1 MEAQCP
7 SCLSVFAVHRPG
19 LQYCPRCGARVNVP
33 EPEPQPAPQP
43 QPQPPLHH
51 QPSPPVPAPAPA
63 EPLRTDTPWER
74 RAELGFFRAVWTTW
88 RDSLLSPDLF
98 WRRLHPTARTQDAL
112 FYAWLMGVL
121 AAVLTLVV
129 QAPLQLVQLR
139 SREGSDGPD
148 LLSLLPELPD
158 WLERVLTGMS
168 TPGGSILL
176 GLLAVGFTALLYPLQ
191 LVIAS
196 ALLHLFALLFG
207 ASRHGYW
214 ATFRVV
220 AYSSG
225 AAVLSVVPCFGVL
238 AGVYMLVLQGW
249 GLYRVQ
255 ETTAG
260 RAALSVIALPLL
272 ACVLACA
279 GLGLAIM
286 AVAASLSSMG
296 VPP

>member
-7 SCLSVFAVHRPG
+7 SCLSVFAVHRAG

-33 EPEPQPAPQP
+33 EPGPTQHPPGPPHPPPQQ
-43 QPQPPLHH
+43 QPP
-51 QPSPPVPAPAPA
+51 PSAPPSAPA
-63 EPLRTDTPWER
+63 EPTDTPWER
-74 RAELGFFRAVWTTW
+74 RTELGFFRAVWRTW

-98 WRRLHPTARTQDAL
+98 WRRLHPTGRTQDAL

-121 AAVLTLVV
+121 AAVLTVIV

-139 SREGSDGPD
+139 TREGSAGPD
-148 LLSLLPELPD
+148 LLALFPDLPD
-158 WLERVLTGMS
+158 WLARVLTGMS

-207 ASRHGYW
+207 ASKHGYW

-225 AAVLSVVPCFGVL
+225 AAILSVVPCFGML
-238 AGVYMLVLQGW
+238 AGIYMLVLQGW

-260 RAALSVIALPLL
+260 RATLSVLALPLL

-286 AVAASLSSMG
+286 AVAASLSSMAI
-296 VPP
+296 PP